1 MIQDLIDA
9 KDALIGNWMMKDN
22 MERTVFHIIAR
33 KVMNRKVHLGNSYDN
48 PEWTKILK
56 IYGSPFHE
64 KSLFKGIPATPEN
77 EKYFSDLFSKMKK
90 DSGLFKG
97 YRLRRRYRGPRIR
110 GRSTQQYCLK
120 EDGTSFA
127 LYLHEDK

>member
-9 KDALIGNWMMKDN
+9 KDALIGNWMMKHN
-22 MERTVFHIIAR
+22 MERTVFHIIGC
-33 KVMNRKVHLGNSYDN
+33 KVTGGYYDN
-48 PEWTKILK
+48 PEWNKILK
-56 IYGSPFHE
+56 MYGSPFHE

-90 DSGLFKG
+90 ESGLFKG